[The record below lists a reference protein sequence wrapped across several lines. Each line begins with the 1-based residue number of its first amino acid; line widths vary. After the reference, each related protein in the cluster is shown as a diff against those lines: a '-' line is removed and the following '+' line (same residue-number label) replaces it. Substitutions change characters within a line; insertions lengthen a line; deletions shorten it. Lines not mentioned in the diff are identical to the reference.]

1 VSLQSRQ
8 EELDNATA
16 ARESSEARLKDLSL
30 QIREA
35 QERAILAEEALADA
49 TRSNLA
55 SLALQSGSNRDSQDD
70 SLPVALEAANAK
82 AEAKMNELRNDIV
95 KLERERVEMEEEHA
109 RQLRNQRTEIERARG
124 QVADKDREVALIASS
139 RKEVEDRLVSI
150 EREREMLN
158 HDLEEAQSTLRAARE
173 AQTRASDGEVSHQE
187 LRSAERYADAAWSM
201 S

>member
-8 EELDNATA
+8 EDLDNATA

-139 RKEVEDRLVSI
+139 RKEVEDRLASI

-173 AQTRASDGEVSHQE
+173 AQTRASDGEVSYQE

-201 S
+201 P